1 MEKIPVPTANDP
13 QTQSAPASNAVSE
26 SNDPLGNPAIQHCMA
41 EWTRVYRAGRAK
53 GDHDYHA
60 RAAAFV
66 AYRASMPPLTC
77 AANIRNFVAC
87 VAHGI
92 LIEAID
98 SKQATKLLYAAQ
110 VALSAQPRE
119 SARSNLSAMPPVRTA

>member
-1 MEKIPVPTANDP
+1 
-13 QTQSAPASNAVSE
+13 
-26 SNDPLGNPAIQHCMA
+26 MA
-41 EWTRVYRAGRAK
+41 EWTRVYRARRAK
-53 GDHDYHA
+53 GEHDYHA
-60 RAAAFV
+60 RTAAFV
-66 AYRASMPPLTC
+66 AYRASMPPLTST
-77 AANIRNFVAC
+77 AKIRDFVAC

-119 SARSNLSAMPPVRTA
+119 SRAASAKAGLNT